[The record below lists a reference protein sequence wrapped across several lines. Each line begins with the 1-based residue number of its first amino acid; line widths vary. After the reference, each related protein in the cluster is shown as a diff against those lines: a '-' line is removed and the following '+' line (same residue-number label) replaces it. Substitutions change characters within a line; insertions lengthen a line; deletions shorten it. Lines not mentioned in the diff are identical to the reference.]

1 MTKWFAFHLKFFI
14 KIYFCERREL
24 LNGLIS
30 LQSARN
36 RVFMQINRSHTIRF
50 NGDKMKEKIV
60 DFSWEN
66 TQQSYTTTMHTTTAQ
81 QENSLYSPS
90 PQHLNPLL
98 LDPPLLQNLDP
109 PPLLILDPPL
119 TLWKLLECQ
128 VSGRLDPDH
137 LNVWNLVHLNVCSC
151 GLGHKRVCCHC

>member
-1 MTKWFAFHLKFFI
+1 MLRPHHFYLLYHPPWKMVWSHHYYLPFI
-14 KIYFCERREL
+14 HFPPFGCL
-24 LNGLIS
+24 D
-30 LQSARN
+30 
-36 RVFMQINRSHTIRF
+36 
-50 NGDKMKEKIV
+50 GDKMKEKIV

-98 LDPPLLQNLDP
+98 LDPPLLQNFDP